1 MSESIKRQLKGVVTS
16 DKMNKTIVVKIVQK
30 VRHKIYKKY
39 IKRTTTYHVHDETQQ
54 AEIGDVVLIQSCRPL
69 SKTKTWE
76 LVEVVE
82 KKAA

>member
-39 IKRTTTYHVHDETQQ
+39 INRTTTYHVHDETQQ